1 MPGGAVVTTTFNPER
16 VEAPVTIKAYL
27 LCVFAS
33 FGGIFFGYDSGYMN
47 GVLGMN
53 YFISLHTGLPIPG
66 ANATAAET
74 AAFALQAWQKSLI
87 TSVLSAGTFFG
98 AIIAGDLADYFGR
111 RITIISGCIV
121 FTVGCI
127 LQVASSTG
135 LGLIVAGRLISGF
148 GVGFISAIIILYM
161 SEVAPRKVRGA
172 IVSGYQFCVTIGLL
186 LASCV
191 CYATE
196 NRSDSGS
203 YRIPIAVQFLWALVL
218 GTGLAFLPESP
229 RWYVKKGRV
238 DAATRSLSRIRG
250 QPGDSIYIQEELA
263 EILANNE
270 YEQEMIPTTNY
281 FNSWLAC
288 FTGGLRNPGSNLR
301 RTILGTSLQMM
312 QQWTGV
318 NFIFY
323 FGTTFFQSLGS
334 ISNPFL
340 MSLITTLVNVCS
352 TPLSFWTIERF
363 GRRPLLIWGA
373 LGMLI
378 CEFICAIIGVT
389 KGSDPSAVK
398 AQISLICIYI
408 FFFASTWGPG
418 AWVSIGEIFPLPIRS
433 RGVALSTAS
442 NWLWNCIITVIT
454 PYMVSTD
461 EGNLGSRVFFVW
473 GSTCILCF
481 FYAYFLVWETKGLT
495 LEQVDR
501 MMEEVRN
508 PIKSAG
514 WKPHSTFA
522 AGMGLDMT
530 GKTPSE
536 KVHPGENPHIGAGPH
551 ALQEEVALDVNPAA
565 ANQV

>member
-1 MPGGAVVTTTFNPER
+1 
-16 VEAPVTIKAYL
+16 
-27 LCVFAS
+27 
-33 FGGIFFGYDSGYMN
+33 
-47 GVLGMN
+47 
-53 YFISLHTGLPIPG
+53 
-66 ANATAAET
+66 
-74 AAFALQAWQKSLI
+74 
-87 TSVLSAGTFFG
+87 
-98 AIIAGDLADYFGR
+98 
-111 RITIISGCIV
+111 
-121 FTVGCI
+121 
-127 LQVASSTG
+127 
-135 LGLIVAGRLISGF
+135 
-148 GVGFISAIIILYM
+148 
-161 SEVAPRKVRGA
+161 
-172 IVSGYQFCVTIGLL
+172 
-186 LASCV
+186 
-191 CYATE
+191 
-196 NRSDSGS
+196 
-203 YRIPIAVQFLWALVL
+203 
-218 GTGLAFLPESP
+218 
-229 RWYVKKGRV
+229 
-238 DAATRSLSRIRG
+238 
-250 QPGDSIYIQEELA
+250 
-263 EILANNE
+263 
-270 YEQEMIPTTNY
+270 
-281 FNSWLAC
+281 
-288 FTGGLRNPGSNLR
+288 
-301 RTILGTSLQMM
+301 
-312 QQWTGV
+312 
-318 NFIFY
+318 
-323 FGTTFFQSLGS
+323 
-334 ISNPFL
+334 

-481 FYAYFLVWETKGLT
+481 FYAYLLVWETKGLT

-522 AGMGLDMT
+522 AGMGLDMSGT
-530 GKTPSE
+530 TPPE
-536 KVHPGENPHIGAGPH
+536 KVHPRENAHIGAGPH
-551 ALQEEVALDVNPAA
+551 ALQEEVPLDVNPAA

>member
-1 MPGGAVVTTTFNPER
+1 MHRVQLFPVRCTVCQSRAVHGVPIPVRLLTTTTTNPER
-16 VEAPVTIKAYL
+16 VEAPVTFKAYL
-27 LCVFAS
+27 RCVFAS

-53 YFISLHTGLPIPG
+53 YFISLHTGLPIPS

-74 AAFALQAWQKSLI
+74 ASFAPPAWQKSLI
-87 TSVLSAGTFFG
+87 TSVF
-98 AIIAGDLADYFGR
+98 R
-111 RITIISGCIV
+111 RT
-121 FTVGCI
+121 
-127 LQVASSTG
+127 
-135 LGLIVAGRLISGF
+135 
-148 GVGFISAIIILYM
+148 
-161 SEVAPRKVRGA
+161 
-172 IVSGYQFCVTIGLL
+172 
-186 LASCV
+186 
-191 CYATE
+191 
-196 NRSDSGS
+196 DSGS
-203 YRIPIAVQFLWALVL
+203 YRIPIAIQFLWALIL
-218 GTGLAFLPESP
+218 GTGLTFLPETP

-238 DAATRSLSRIRG
+238 DAATRSLSRICG
-250 QPGDSIYIQEELA
+250 QPGDSTFIQEELA

-323 FGTTFFQSLGS
+323 FGTTFFQSLS
-334 ISNPFL
+334 TISNPFL

-363 GRRPLLIWGA
+363 GRGPLLIWGA

-378 CEFICAIIGVT
+378 CEFICAIIGVSR
-389 KGSDPSAVK
+389 GSDPSAVK
-398 AQISLICIYI
+398 AQISFICIN
-408 FFFASTWGPG
+408 
-418 AWVSIGEIFPLPIRS
+418 GEIFPLPIRS

-454 PYMVSTD
+454 PYTVSTD
-461 EGNLGSRVFFVW
+461 KGNLGSRVFFIW

-481 FYAYFLVWETKGLT
+481 FYAYFLVCETKGLT

-508 PIKSAG
+508 AIKSAG

-522 AGMGLDMT
+522 ADMGLNKS
-530 GKTPSE
+530 GKPLSR
-536 KVHPGENPHIGAGPH
+536 PM
-551 ALQEEVALDVNPAA
+551 
-565 ANQV
+565 